1 MERGEMRATSRNT
14 AAMTH
19 HPDKA
24 KELRELHESCAAA
37 LPPVGPI
44 FKDPTEGDDG
54 YADKPTRRK
63 AK

>member
-1 MERGEMRATSRNT
+1 
-14 AAMTH
+14 MTH

>member
-1 MERGEMRATSRNT
+1 MEGGKVNSTMNLFLKLDT
-14 AAMTH
+14 
-19 HPDKA
+19 
-24 KELRELHESCAAA
+24 

-54 YADKPTRRK
+54 YEDKPTRRK